1 MNLHGKRTETK
12 MTNKFEKKECIE
24 CSGRL
29 DRDENT
35 GEYFISVETKDSVE
49 TYPVVNLLNEMLG
62 SQVSFKSE
70 YHTENE

>member
-1 MNLHGKRTETK
+1 

-35 GEYFISVETKDSVE
+35 GEYFIVVETKESVE
-49 TYPVVNLLNEMLG
+49 TYPVINLLNEMLG
-62 SQVSFKSE
+62 S
-70 YHTENE
+70 

>member
-1 MNLHGKRTETK
+1 MNLHGKRTETE

-35 GEYFISVETKDSVE
+35 GEYFVVVETKDNVE
-49 TYPVVNLLNEMLG
+49 TYPVVNLLNSL
-62 SQVSFKSE
+62 KRLH
-70 YHTENE
+70 Y